1 MFVLKNDL
9 LGREVQSMRV
19 FNARNYSMLKN
30 LTPYEKFL
38 LFIRPRIFIVSKS
51 NPSVDLYWYVT
62 CLHKNSKP
70 SISINNTDSFNLG
83 RKYPITD
90 GFWYPENSDL

>member
-1 MFVLKNDL
+1 MKYFK
-9 LGREVQSMRV
+9 
-19 FNARNYSMLKN
+19 AHNYSMLKN
-30 LTPYEKFL
+30 LTSYERFL

-62 CLHKNSKP
+62 CLHKNKKP

-83 RKYPITD
+83 RKFSITNGLSYPQNTD
-90 GFWYPENSDL
+90 L